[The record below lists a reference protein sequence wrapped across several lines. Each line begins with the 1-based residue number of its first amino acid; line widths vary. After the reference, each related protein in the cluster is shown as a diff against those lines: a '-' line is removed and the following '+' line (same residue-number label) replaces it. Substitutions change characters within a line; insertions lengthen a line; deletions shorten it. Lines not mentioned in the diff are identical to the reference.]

1 MRDELD
7 LSILNQFLTKLRDI
21 EEGVLD
27 QHEASV
33 EVGGLLK
40 KLYID
45 SALRRDKK
53 SKGFKTKK
61 KKSCK
66 NISWNEFKKSGLA
79 NQ

>member
-7 LSILNQFLTKLRDI
+7 LSILHQFLTKLRDI

-40 KLYID
+40 KLYM
-45 SALRRDKK
+45 
-53 SKGFKTKK
+53 F
-61 KKSCK
+61 
-66 NISWNEFKKSGLA
+66 GLI
-79 NQ
+79 NLK